1 MKKLFILLL
10 FSVISI
16 MAVGQNK
23 KVAILETVDKE
34 DNVPYAVEIMVRSSL
49 TKAISQT
56 QGYEGYDRVDMS
68 QIMGE
73 QSFQRT
79 GMVNDAQIKRL
90 GELSGADY
98 ILVSEAVKFDE
109 KNIYVTAKILNVET
123 AKTEISDNVLM
134 GTSAQEIQKGCETLS
149 KNLFGIKTETK
160 VQQKKPSVTPVAQTP
175 VIKNNQITENK
186 KKYYLN
192 GEVMDKG
199 EYLEF
204 IQSTCPQA
212 YDYYRKGT
220 KLRNLGWIL
229 AGTGYGV
236 SVIGTIATQNIAFSF
251 IGMAIG
257 GSSIPF
263 FIKGCTKRNTSH
275 EIYNKSCARKP
286 TTTLSFCSTG
296 NGVGVSLNF

>member
-1 MKKLFILLL
+1 MKRIVLSILFILL
-10 FSVISI
+10 VITAI
-16 MAVGQNK
+16 AQNK

-34 DNVPYAVEIMVRSSL
+34 DNVPYAIEIMVRSSL
-49 TKAISQT
+49 TKAISHT
-56 QGYEGYDRVDMS
+56 PGYEGYDRVDMS

-90 GELSGADY
+90 GEISGADY

-134 GTSAQEIQKGCETLS
+134 GTSAQEIQIGCETLS
-149 KNLFGIKTETK
+149 KNLFGIKTE
-160 VQQKKPSVTPVAQTP
+160 VLEPQQKPSVTPFAKTP
-175 VIKNNQITENK
+175 VTKNNQITEHR
-186 KKYYLN
+186 KKYTLN

-212 YDYYRKGT
+212 YEYYRKGT
-220 KLRNLGWIL
+220 RQRNLGWIL
-229 AGTGYGV
+229 LGSGYGI
-236 SVIGTIATQNIAFSF
+236 SVIGGVTQNIAFSI
-251 IGMAIG
+251 IGSVIA

-263 FIKGCTKRNTSH
+263 FITGCTKRNTSH
-275 EIYNKSCARKP
+275 EVYNKSCASKS
-286 TTTLSFCSTG
+286 TASLSFGPTN
-296 NGVGVSLNF
+296 NGIGVSLNF

>member
-1 MKKLFILLL
+1 MKRLLL
-10 FSVISI
+10 SIVILTFTL
-16 MAVGQNK
+16 AATAQNK

-73 QSFQRT
+73 QNFQRT

-149 KNLFGIKTETK
+149 KNLFGVKTETK
-160 VQQKKPSVTPVAQTP
+160 EQQQKPTVTPVAQTP
-175 VIKNNQITENK
+175 IKNNQITENK

-220 KLRNLGWIL
+220 KQRNIGWIL
-229 AGTGYGV
+229 AGAGYGV
-236 SVIGTIATQNIAFSF
+236 SVIGTIATQNVTFS
-251 IGMAIG
+251 IVGIAIG
-257 GSSIPF
+257 ASSIPF
-263 FIKGCTKRNTSH
+263 FIMGCTKRNTSH
-275 EIYNKSCARKP
+275 EVYNKSCAGKS
-286 TTTLSFCSTG
+286 TASLSFGPTS
-296 NGVGVSLNF
+296 NGLGVSLNF